1 MFSQMSGQHFALS
14 RPLDDEVSRVQTKGG
29 YSEVDNFKRTHF
41 QIITCI
47 QTSWITLFCSVITVV
62 TSHLGLDTAKAQWQ
76 VLHRPHGKQQQKAS
90 PSTLS
95 FTSDSLL
102 HLLHSVC
109 LLPHA
114 FSALEQTTLKLGF
127 LLWIHEWQSTGAKL
141 LSWAPGSSSVI
152 PRHHSTVEQSC
163 QQTLLWRRRKV
174 WRCKCI

>member
-29 YSEVDNFKRTHF
+29 YSDVDNFKQIHF

-62 TSHLGLDTAKAQWQ
+62 TSHFGLDTAKAQWQ
-76 VLHRPHGKQQQKAS
+76 VLHRPHGKRQRKAS

-102 HLLHSVC
+102 HSVFAPSC
-109 LLPHA
+109 LLSPWTNNTQTRVSPLDSRVA
-114 FSALEQTTLKLGF
+114 VNWSRTSLMSARELFCHSKASQ
-127 LLWIHEWQSTGAKL
+127 HSGAELPSDFVVKEEK
-141 LSWAPGSSSVI
+141 SMAV
-152 PRHHSTVEQSC
+152 
-163 QQTLLWRRRKV
+163 
-174 WRCKCI
+174 